1 MTATNIAHRECIIEH
16 CTQNQNRINATTGY
30 CLNHYRRWKRYGDPM
45 QFYRSSGDTA
55 AERFWSL
62 TKPDGDCIIWQG
74 SKNRKGYG
82 RKKYDG
88 TQRLVHHIAW
98 HLTYGVYPKDCLL
111 HSCDRP
117 SCVNPKH
124 LREGDH
130 WENVRDRQSRQRQA
144 RGERHPFAKLTESQV
159 RVIKGRLAQKERMT
173 DIARDIGIGPT
184 AIFAIKHGLSWS
196 HIE

>member
-30 CLNHYRRWKRYGDPM
+30 CLNHDRRWKRYGDPM

-88 TQRLVHHIAW
+88 TQRLVHHIA
-98 HLTYGVYPKDCLL
+98 
-111 HSCDRP
+111 
-117 SCVNPKH
+117 
-124 LREGDH
+124 
-130 WENVRDRQSRQRQA
+130 
-144 RGERHPFAKLTESQV
+144 
-159 RVIKGRLAQKERMT
+159 
-173 DIARDIGIGPT
+173 RDIKRLLLRLYKKYRSGEIT
-184 AIFAIKHGLSWS
+184 ETQAQRETVMLFNVLKAIEITETEERLQAVESILKRD
-196 HIE
+196 